1 MGAFKGRGWFSK
13 NSLSLKLLIATGAV
27 SLLASVALTAAQL
40 YFDYQR
46 DFKKLSENLDM
57 IETSY
62 LQSIAENLWAYDTRL
77 LNIQLEGLSRLP
89 GVSFLRLTADGRI
102 LFEHGSFQ
110 PLESGDKH
118 FDIIYPENNET
129 LGSLDVQL
137 DIRALRSRYITEAGW
152 VFTREAA
159 KTLLVVLCLFFIFNN
174 VLVVHIKRIASYLRN
189 PVKNEN
195 STLKLKRHN
204 SQKDELDI
212 LVTAI
217 NTFRSELFEANKKL
231 STLNHDL
238 EAKVEDRTRQLTTK
252 NASLEKAMNQIKR
265 MQATLV
271 AQERLA
277 SLGSL
282 TASVAHEIRNPL
294 NFVLNFSELLTETES
309 LEEVGEI
316 SRVILKHSQRID
328 QIVRSMQI
336 LSGYDSDTFEV
347 LNLNDLMMKAY
358 QETIA
363 SRSLA
368 SSYIPPKVTYRLAES
383 ISTHVYPQ
391 ALLRALTNII
401 DNAINALEKKSITNK
416 SFEPELI
423 LSTSVRDEMAVL
435 TIRDNGAGIPSIL
448 GEKVFDPFLSTKAS
462 GEGAGLGLTVAFNI
476 AQKHGGTLKYAS
488 ELGQWTE
495 FSLSIPLAHERVTT

>member
-1 MGAFKGRGWFSK
+1 MSALKGRGWFSK
-13 NSLSLKLLIATGAV
+13 NSLSLKLLIATGAI
-27 SLLASVALTAAQL
+27 SLLASIALTAAQL
-40 YFDYQR
+40 YFDYQH
-46 DFKKLSENLDM
+46 DLKKLSTNLNV

-102 LFEHGSFQ
+102 FYEYGTFQ

-118 FDIIYPENNET
+118 FDIIYPENNEN
-129 LGSLDVQL
+129 LGSLDIQL
-137 DIRALRSRYITEAGW
+137 DIRALKAHYIAEAGW

-159 KTLLVVLCLFFIFNN
+159 KTLLVVLCLFFIFNK
-174 VLVVHIKRIASYLRN
+174 VLIVHIKKIANYLQKSL
-189 PVKNEN
+189 KNEN
-195 STLKLKRHN
+195 SPLRLRRHT

-212 LVTAI
+212 LVTSI
-217 NTFRSELFEANKKL
+217 NTFRADLYEANKKL

-252 NASLEKAMNQIKR
+252 NISLEKAMNQIKR

-309 LEEVGEI
+309 LEEVSEI

-347 LNLNDLMMKAY
+347 LNLNELMMKAY

-363 SRSLA
+363 ARSLA
-368 SSYIPPKVTYRLAES
+368 SSYIPPKVTYRLAEN
-383 ISTHVYPQ
+383 ISAHVYPH
-391 ALLRALTNII
+391 ALLRALINII
-401 DNAINALEKKSITNK
+401 DNAINAIEEKSIANK
-416 SFEPELI
+416 SFDPELI
-423 LSTSVRDEMAVL
+423 LSTSVQDEMAVL
-435 TIRDNGAGIPSIL
+435 TIRDNGLGIPSIL

-462 GEGAGLGLTVAFNI
+462 GKGAGLGLTVAFNI
-476 AQKHGGTLKYAS
+476 AQKHGGTLKYSS

-495 FSLSIPLAHERVTT
+495 FSLSIPLVHERVMT